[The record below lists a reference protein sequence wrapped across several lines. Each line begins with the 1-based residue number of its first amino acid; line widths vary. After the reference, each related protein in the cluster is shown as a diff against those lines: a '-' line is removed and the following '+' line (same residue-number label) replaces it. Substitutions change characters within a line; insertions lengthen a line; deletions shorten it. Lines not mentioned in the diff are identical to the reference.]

1 MYDYDLPQ
9 FVSQSTLD
17 REEWERELIIRKEQ
31 ERQAYQNYINSPQ
44 YKQDQITK
52 AYKHPI
58 GPNPYQSFEDFINEV
73 YGIQL

>member
-1 MYDYDLPQ
+1 MFDYDLPQ
-9 FVSQSTLD
+9 FVSQSTLKFQ
-17 REEWERELIIRKEQ
+17 EWERELIIRKEQ

-52 AYKHPI
+52 AYKEPI